1 MAPESNQSV
10 RVHTGKTVKTHLFLC
25 SARIRKVKG
34 QGEDREAVLRMQVE
48 ADLHEY
54 LSCAAR
60 CRR

>member
-1 MAPESNQSV
+1 M
-10 RVHTGKTVKTHLFLC
+10 KTHLFLC